1 MKIPGNRFLNLRHKI
16 MKTFFLKIAIL
27 VLLSLLSSCKSS
39 YLDSSIEKS
48 SNEVK
53 LKYADSLFEIGK
65 LKESLFIYKS
75 LENSFDLD
83 KDRESIYKIATMYA
97 LLNKKKKAFACID
110 KTIKKDSTMWVLEEP
125 DFYNLIS
132 DSRWKAI
139 EDNQI
144 KKVEIKKGI
153 FKNKELIK
161 NTYRMYLKDQALFY
175 EIEHFKN
182 RKHYADLKRKINNEN
197 LKNLEIIIE
206 KYGWPSISLVGEELA
221 TTTFLIVQHQEN
233 LENQKKYLVFMNEAL
248 KKNDL
253 KKYQYA
259 YLNDRI
265 LIGEGKKQVCGTQL
279 TYDKEKK
286 TIYFDVES
294 IENIIE
300 LDSNRKKYD
309 MESISE
315 YLKHS
320 NITWDPDKL
329 KLYPNTVKK

>member
-1 MKIPGNRFLNLRHKI
+1 MNLKHKI
-16 MKTFFLKIAIL
+16 MKIFFFRIA
-27 VLLSLLSSCKSS
+27 VLLLLLLSQTSCKSN

-83 KDRESIYKIATMYA
+83 KDRESIYKMATMYA
-97 LLNKKKKAFACID
+97 ILKEHGKAFACIN
-110 KTIKKDSTMWVLEEP
+110 KTIEKDSTMWVLEEP
-125 DFYNLIS
+125 DFYNLID
-132 DSRWKAI
+132 DSRWKTI

-144 KKVEIKKGI
+144 KKVEIKKGV
-153 FKNKELIK
+153 FENKELIK

-182 RKHYADLKRKINNEN
+182 RKHYEDLKRKINNEN
-197 LKNLEIIIE
+197 LKELEKIIE
-206 KYGWPSISLVGEELA
+206 EYGWPSVSLVGEELA
-221 TTTFLIVQHQEN
+221 TTTFLIVQHQES
-233 LENQKKYLVFMNEAL
+233 LESQKKYLAFMSEAL

-286 TIYFDVES
+286 AIYFDVKS
-294 IENIIE
+294 VENVNE

-309 MESISE
+309 MEPISE

-320 NITWDPDKL
+320 NIIWDPNKL
-329 KLYPNTVKK
+329 KLYPNTVKN

>member
-1 MKIPGNRFLNLRHKI
+1 MKIIGNRFFNLKYI
-16 MKTFFLKIAIL
+16 MKIYLFKIKIL
-27 VLLSLLSSCKSS
+27 LLLSFISCKSN

-53 LKYADSLFEIGK
+53 LRYADSLFEIGK

-75 LENSFDLD
+75 LENSFDID
-83 KDRESIYKIATMYA
+83 NDRETIYKMATMYA
-97 LLNKKKKAFACID
+97 ILKKNEKAFVCID
-110 KTIKKDSTMWVLEEP
+110 KTIEKDSTMWVLEEP
-125 DFYNLIS
+125 DFYNLID
-132 DSRWKAI
+132 DSRWKKI

-144 KKVEIKKGI
+144 KKVEMKKGV

-175 EIEHFKN
+175 EMQHFNN
-182 RKHYADLKRKINNEN
+182 RKHFDNLKRKINNEN
-197 LKNLEIIIE
+197 LKELELIIE
-206 KYGWPSISLVGEELA
+206 KYGWPTISLVGEELA

-233 LENQKKYLVFMNEAL
+233 LEKQKKYLPFMNEAL

-253 KKYQYA
+253 NKYQYA

-286 TIYFDVES
+286 TIYFDVDS
-294 IENIIE
+294 VENINE
-300 LDSNRKKYD
+300 LDSIRKKYD
-309 MESISE
+309 MDSISE

-320 NITWDPDKL
+320 NITWDPNKL
-329 KLYPNTVKK
+329 KLYPNTIKH